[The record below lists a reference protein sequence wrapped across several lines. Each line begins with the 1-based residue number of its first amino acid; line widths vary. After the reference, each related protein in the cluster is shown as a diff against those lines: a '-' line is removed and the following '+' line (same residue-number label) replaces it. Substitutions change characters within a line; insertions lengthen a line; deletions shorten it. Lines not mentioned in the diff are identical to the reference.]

1 MKMIRSGAG
10 PRGRS
15 TSHDWIGRVD
25 VPTAVIVIRRDQLV
39 RAERQRKL
47 AVAVPGATMHELDG
61 DHAVGVREPVRF
73 VPVIVDACLDLT
85 RRVLAGVYGA
95 SVSGRRGPSQRGV
108 ASIDQGTAAGVA
120 REAHVHPVHHVAERQ
135 FGRRGRP
142 SRPSHQRRSGRTTSG
157 RRARRES
164 TGA

>member
-1 MKMIRSGAG
+1 MIEAAQAL
-10 PRGRS
+10 GRY

-39 RAERQRKL
+39 RAECQRKL

-85 RRVLAGVYGA
+85 RRALAGV
-95 SVSGRRGPSQRGV
+95 
-108 ASIDQGTAAGVA
+108 
-120 REAHVHPVHHVAERQ
+120 
-135 FGRRGRP
+135 
-142 SRPSHQRRSGRTTSG
+142 
-157 RRARRES
+157 
-164 TGA
+164 